1 LFWRALAIAAAVALH
16 AAASYAQAPTAIT
29 PTPGAGNLGT
39 QVTQVGNVHDI
50 TGGTRS
56 GTNLFHSFGFFS
68 VGSGDVANFNNTAGL
83 PTSNILGRVTGGQP
97 SNIFGTIQ
105 TTNFPGTNL
114 FLLNP
119 AGWVFGA
126 GATLNVSG
134 SFHVSTADYIRFAD
148 GNTFCTNACPN
159 GQANVLSVAEP
170 AAFGFLGPSAGP
182 ISVQQSFL
190 QVPEGKT
197 LSIVGGALQIADF
210 SSLAAPGGQV
220 QIGSFASAGEATVG
234 GLDGDF
240 ASLGP
245 ITISNASIAAT
256 GTASVDAGGN
266 VSGVNGGTVL
276 IRGGL
281 INISGAF
288 IDASGGVTEDPNTF
302 TPVGTAAG
310 TVLIRGGELVVTG
323 SSISANTVGNGAE
336 LAIGLEATGDI
347 VLAGGTGLT
356 VIALGGTA
364 GDVRITA
371 GALHMQEFA
380 FIDSIAVGGGGRGAD
395 VFVDVG
401 RLTLEGGAR
410 ISSQSAGS
418 IAPADPGGDITVT
431 ATDPADSILITGE
444 GSGIVSFSLAFE
456 STGTGGAMMVAA
468 PSLKIENGGT
478 ISTIASGVAPGG
490 DVTISVGDL
499 SVTGGGTV
507 ASRTFIG
514 PGGDLTVNA
523 TGSVT
528 ISGAGSSIL
537 SGGSLGGSGVAPAG
551 TIMVNT
557 GTLTVTDFGVIQ
569 NGTLLDAAGDV
580 VVTATDSIVI
590 SNGGKILSQAFAEFG
605 VTVGDLIIF
614 APSVIMDNGLIQAS
628 TIQAGNAGDITML
641 VGALSLTNG
650 AQVVTNSASSA
661 TGAGG
666 NLTLIATDSVSIS
679 GSSSG
684 LFSTAEGL
692 GPAGRIDVLT
702 LVLTMADGGSISVA
716 TSSPFIAG
724 IGGNILVTAEQ
735 VTLSGG
741 ARVDSSTTGAGHG
754 GSVTVFADA
763 MFVQGAGTGLFST
776 ATNAGAA
783 GEIIVSAPMLN
794 MGGGAQISVATSG
807 PGPAGSIGLDVGTFS
822 LSGGARVDSST
833 SSAGLGGNVTVN
845 AAGSVSISGL
855 ATGLFS
861 TAESTGNAGQI
872 VVSAPTFTM
881 SEGGQISVAT
891 ASVGRAGDVGLHVSN
906 FTLTGGAR
914 VDSSTTGA
922 GLGGNVTIDAAGPV
936 SIAGPGT
943 GLFSTATG
951 TGDAGQ
957 IAVMAPTTSLT
968 DQAQISVATKGTTS
982 DAGSAGNIA
991 LTATNGTV
999 SVTGAARID
1008 SSTTGTG
1015 LGGSIIVTAADTLSI
1030 TGPGSGLFSTAAD
1043 VGNAG
1048 QITVSAPTVT
1058 MDAGGTISVATSGP
1072 GQAGNIVF
1080 NATTF
1085 GLAGGAHVD
1094 SSTSA
1099 GGLGGNVTLNA
1110 GSVSIAGAGTGLFST
1125 ATSTGNAGQI
1135 AVSASNISLTDQ
1147 GEISVA
1153 TSSAGRAGDV
1163 ALNVSNFTLA
1173 SGARVDSSTSGAGE
1187 GGTVT
1192 INAAGGLVTISGGA
1206 GLFSTADGSGPGG
1219 DINIQAAELQL
1230 LTEGTISAK
1239 SSGTVDALA
1248 GNVNLV
1254 IGDRLVMD
1262 GGIITTDA
1270 AVADGGNISITTTG
1284 SLVHLIDS
1292 QITTSV
1298 RSGVGG
1304 GGNITIGST
1313 DHPLDFVVFNNSQIR
1328 ADAFG
1333 GPGGNI
1339 DIFANVYLTS
1349 DSVVS
1354 ASSTLGVPGTIE
1366 IQATVTDVSGSVTRL
1381 PEAVLQAATLLR
1393 ASCAARLAEGKAS
1406 SLVQAGRDGLPLE
1419 PSGLLP
1425 SPLLSAGPAGAPAS
1439 RSEEHWWEM
1448 VPRSAWSVLDP
1459 QCSR

>member
-1 LFWRALAIAAAVALH
+1 MSRSARALFLRALAIAAAVALD

-29 PTPGAGNLGT
+29 PTSGAGNLGT

-50 TGGTRS
+50 TGGSRS

-170 AAFGFLGPSAGP
+170 AAFGFLGPTAGP

-197 LSIVGGALQIADF
+197 LTIVGGDIQVADF
-210 SSLAAPGGQV
+210 SLLAAPGGQI

-234 GLDGDF
+234 GLNGDF

-302 TPVGTAAG
+302 TPVGTTAG

-347 VLAGGTGLT
+347 VLASGTGLT

-456 STGTGGAMMVAA
+456 SPGTGGAMMVAA

-490 DVTISVGDL
+490 DVTISVVDL
-499 SVTGGGTV
+499 SVTGGGTI

-514 PGGDLTVNA
+514 PGGDLAVSG

-551 TIMVNT
+551 TITVNA

-569 NGTLLDAAGDV
+569 NGTLLDVAGNVVITAADF
-580 VVTATDSIVI
+580 II
-590 SNGGKILSQAFAEFG
+590 SNGGRVISQAFAES
-605 VTVGDLIIF
+605 VGDLIIS
-614 APSVIMDNGLIQAS
+614 AQRLTMDNGLIQAS
-628 TIQAGNAGDITML
+628 TIQDGNAGDI
-641 VGALSLTNG
+641 SLTVGTLTLRNG

-666 NLTLIATDSVSIS
+666 NLTLSASDSISIS
-679 GSSSG
+679 GSFVDEAAGIARSSG

-692 GPAGRIDVLT
+692 GPAGRIEVSAP
-702 LVLTMADGGSISVA
+702 VLTMGDGGTISVA
-716 TSSPFIAG
+716 TSSPSIAG
-724 IGGNILVTAEQ
+724 IAGNILVTADQ
-735 VTLSGG
+735 VTLG
-741 ARVDSSTTGAGHG
+741 ASARIDSSTTGAGHG
-754 GSVTVFADA
+754 GNVTVTATGT
-763 MFVQGAGTGLFST
+763 VSIAGVETGLFST
-776 ATNAGAA
+776 AEAKSTGDAGQ
-783 GEIIVSAPMLN
+783 IVVSAPSLSLTE
-794 MGGGAQISVATSG
+794 GGKISVATSG
-807 PGPAGSIGLDVGTFS
+807 AGRAGDILLNVNDFT
-822 LSGGARVDSST
+822 LAGGARVDSST
-833 SSAGLGGNVTVN
+833 S
-845 AAGSVSISGL
+845 
-855 ATGLFS
+855 
-861 TAESTGNAGQI
+861 
-872 VVSAPTFTM
+872 
-881 SEGGQISVAT
+881 
-891 ASVGRAGDVGLHVSN
+891 
-906 FTLTGGAR
+906 
-914 VDSSTTGA
+914 
-922 GLGGNVTIDAAGPV
+922 
-936 SIAGPGT
+936 GPG
-943 GLFSTATG
+943 A
-951 TGDAGQ
+951 
-957 IAVMAPTTSLT
+957 
-968 DQAQISVATKGTTS
+968 
-982 DAGSAGNIA
+982 
-991 LTATNGTV
+991 
-999 SVTGAARID
+999 
-1008 SSTTGTG
+1008 
-1015 LGGSIIVTAADTLSI
+1015 
-1030 TGPGSGLFSTAAD
+1030 
-1043 VGNAG
+1043 
-1048 QITVSAPTVT
+1048 
-1058 MDAGGTISVATSGP
+1058 
-1072 GQAGNIVF
+1072 
-1080 NATTF
+1080 
-1085 GLAGGAHVD
+1085 
-1094 SSTSA
+1094 
-1099 GGLGGNVTLNA
+1099 
-1110 GSVSIAGAGTGLFST
+1110 
-1125 ATSTGNAGQI
+1125 
-1135 AVSASNISLTDQ
+1135 
-1147 GEISVA
+1147 
-1153 TSSAGRAGDV
+1153 
-1163 ALNVSNFTLA
+1163 
-1173 SGARVDSSTSGAGE
+1173 

-1192 INAAGGLVTISGGA
+1192 INAASGVVTISGSGS
-1206 GLFSTADGSGPGG
+1206 GLFSNAEGSGPGG
-1219 DINIQAAELQL
+1219 DVNIQAAQL
-1230 LTEGTISAK
+1230 RLVDGGSVSAQ
-1239 SSGTVDALA
+1239 SSGTVTALA

-1254 IGDRLVMD
+1254 IGDTLAMD
-1262 GGIITTDA
+1262 DGIITTEA
-1270 AVADGGNISITTTG
+1270 EVADGGNISITTTG

-1298 RSGVGG
+1298 KSGVGG

-1313 DHPLDFVVFNNSQIR
+1313 DHPLDFVVLLNSQIR

-1354 ASSTLGVPGTIE
+1354 ASSALGVPGTIE
-1366 IQATVTDVSGSVTRL
+1366 IQATVTDVSGSVTQL
-1381 PEAVLQAATLLR
+1381 PADVLQAAALLR

-1406 SLVQAGRDGLPLE
+1406 SLVLAGRDGLPLE

-1425 SPLLSAGPAGAPAS
+1425 SPLLSPGAAGAPPS
-1439 RSEEHWWEM
+1439 RGEGHWWET
-1448 VPRSAWSVLDP
+1448 VPTFARSVLDP
-1459 QCSR
+1459 KCPR